1 MKVNRQEKM
10 NNTMNIFE
18 KKAPTV
24 LVTGATGGIGSAIA
38 RLFASRGYATAIHY
52 NKNES
57 KALEIKE
64 NLLSSG
70 FSAEIFQ
77 ADLTSP
83 EAVRK
88 MVSEIEA
95 VFGTVDVLVN
105 NAGISLIKLFDDT
118 SDEEWDN
125 IMNVNLKSAFLC
137 SKAVAAGMIHNKKG
151 KIINISSIW
160 GVKGASCE
168 VAYSASKAGLIGF
181 TKALAQELAPSNIQ
195 VNCVAPGA
203 IATEMNSH
211 LSATEIKEL
220 CQEIPAGRFGA
231 PIEVAESVWFLANS
245 SYVTGQVLGVD
256 GGWK

>member
-1 MKVNRQEKM
+1 MDITETLTN
-10 NNTMNIFE
+10 
-18 KKAPTV
+18 KKTPVV
-24 LVTGATGGIGSAIA
+24 LVTGASGGIGSAIA
-38 RLFASRGYATAIHY
+38 RLFASRGYNTAIHY
-52 NKNES
+52 NSNETAA
-57 KALEIKE
+57 KEIRDG
-64 NLLSSG
+64 LLSSG
-70 FSAEIFQ
+70 HSAEIFQ
-77 ADLTSP
+77 CDVASSED
-83 EAVRK
+83 VKR
-88 MVSEIEA
+88 MVSEVEA
-95 VFGTVDVLVN
+95 KFGTVDVLVN
-105 NAGISLIKLFDDT
+105 NAGISMIKLFDET

-137 SKAVAAGMIHNKKG
+137 SKAVIGGMIHNKKG

-211 LSATEIKEL
+211 LSASDVKAL
-220 CQEIPAGRFGA
+220 CDEIPAGRFGA
-231 PIEVAESVWFLANS
+231 PIEVAETVWFLANS

-256 GGWK
+256 GGWA

>member
-1 MKVNRQEKM
+1 MTDM
-10 NNTMNIFE
+10 DIFN
-18 KKAPTV
+18 KKTPVV
-24 LVTGATGGIGSAIA
+24 LVTGGSGGIGSAIA
-38 RLFASRGYATAIHY
+38 RLFASRGYNTAIHY
-52 NKNES
+52 NSNETAA
-57 KALEIKE
+57 KEIRDS
-64 NLLSSG
+64 LVSDG

-77 ADLTSP
+77 ADVSSP
-83 EAVRK
+83 EDVRR
-88 MVSEIEA
+88 MVSEVENKL
-95 VFGTVDVLVN
+95 GTVDVLVN
-105 NAGISLIKLFDDT
+105 NAGISLIKLFDET

-137 SKAVAAGMIHNKKG
+137 SKAVIDGMIHEKKG

-211 LSATEIKEL
+211 LSASDVKAL
-220 CQEIPAGRFGA
+220 CDDIPAGRFGA
-231 PIEVAESVWFLANS
+231 PIEVAEAVWFLANS

-256 GGWK
+256 GGWQ

>member
-1 MKVNRQEKM
+1 MDINSVLSGKKV
-10 NNTMNIFE
+10 
-18 KKAPTV
+18 PTV
-24 LVTGATGGIGSAIA
+24 LVTGASGGIGSAIA
-38 RLFASRGYATAIHY
+38 RLFASKGYNTAIHY
-52 NKNES
+52 NSNE
-57 KALEIKE
+57 AAAAEIRDG
-64 NLLSSG
+64 LVSAG

-77 ADLTSP
+77 ADVSSA
-83 EAVRK
+83 EEVKR
-88 MVSEIEA
+88 MVSEVEEK
-95 VFGTVDVLVN
+95 FGTVDVLVN
-105 NAGISLIKLFDDT
+105 NVGISLIKLFDET

-137 SKAVAAGMIHNKKG
+137 SKAVVGGMIHNKKG

-211 LSATEIKEL
+211 LSASDVKSL
-220 CQEIPAGRFGA
+220 CDEIPAGRFGA
-231 PIEVAESVWFLANS
+231 PVEVAETVWFLANS
-245 SYVTGQVLGVD
+245 SYVTGQVVGVD
-256 GGWK
+256 GGWA